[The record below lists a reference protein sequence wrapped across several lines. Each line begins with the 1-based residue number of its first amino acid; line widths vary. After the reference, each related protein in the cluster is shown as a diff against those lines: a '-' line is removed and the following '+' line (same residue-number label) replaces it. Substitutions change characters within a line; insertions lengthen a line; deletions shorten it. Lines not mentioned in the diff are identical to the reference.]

1 MTRQRD
7 IVMSDE
13 NATRTASFVDFRYI
27 ISFTV
32 LGFILHMCHWLR
44 IILLKVLLLIKT
56 ILKLGKLSTCFISY
70 TDVLLAV

>member
-13 NATRTASFVDFRYI
+13 NATRTASIVDFRYI

-32 LGFILHMCHWLR
+32 LGFILHMFHWLR
-44 IILLKVLLLIKT
+44 IILLKVML
-56 ILKLGKLSTCFISY
+56 
-70 TDVLLAV
+70 

>member
-27 ISFTV
+27 IFFTV
-32 LGFILHMCHWLR
+32 LGFILHMFHWLR
-44 IILLKVLLLIKT
+44 IILLKVLL
-56 ILKLGKLSTCFISY
+56 
-70 TDVLLAV
+70 